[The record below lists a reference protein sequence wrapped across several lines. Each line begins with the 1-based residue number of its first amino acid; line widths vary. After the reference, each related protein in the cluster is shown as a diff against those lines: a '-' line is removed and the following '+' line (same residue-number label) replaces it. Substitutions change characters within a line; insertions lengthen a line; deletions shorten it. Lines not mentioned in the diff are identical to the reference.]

1 MTHQPR
7 LPVELILQI
16 VEASLSITN
25 PHAIV
30 DVSLPEVQLLVAW
43 SQVCRATYGTA
54 VRLLRQH
61 CVYLDSHERIQKFW
75 NCLSFAKT
83 SAPSTNLPPITPL
96 EDTSSLYL
104 GVCTPN
110 PQESASL
117 GSLIRQVL
125 FELGGSVRRL
135 ILELPAPRFAQE
147 NELDPHLGQGL
158 FDGLAALSN
167 VEEFVTVGGLR
178 TVDFWTNDLGIWE
191 RWPKLRS
198 LAGFQVDLAE
208 EDLWHRV
215 ARAKHLEHMVIA
227 RPRLYRIQRWNFKE
241 AIGQHWR
248 FETGGDPKLARPI
261 SIVLADHEFTPSLID
276 ETDAITHDP
285 QGLVSAV
292 KFSVPMS
299 GKQFVRTDHACRE
312 WMMAAMKEG
321 NLWDYGKADTFASR
335 KTWWQP

>member
-1 MTHQPR
+1 MTHQPA
-7 LPVELILQI
+7 LPIELILQI
-16 VEASLSITN
+16 VEASLSVSN

-30 DVSLPEVQLLVAW
+30 DVSLPEARLLVAW

-54 VRLLRQH
+54 TRLLRQH
-61 CVYLDSHERIQKFW
+61 CIYLNSHQRIQRFW
-75 NCLSFAKT
+75 NCLSLAK
-83 SAPSTNLPPITPL
+83 APGCSTNLPPTTPL
-96 EDTSSLYL
+96 EDISSLYL
-104 GVCTPN
+104 GVCTPA

-117 GSLIRQVL
+117 GSLIRKLL

-158 FDGLAALSN
+158 FDGLGALSN
-167 VEEFVTVGGLR
+167 IEEFVTVGALR
-178 TVDFWTNDLGIWE
+178 TVDFWTDELGIFE

-215 ARAKHLEHMVIA
+215 ARATHLEHMVIA
-227 RPRLYRIQRWNFKE
+227 RPRLYRRQRWNFKE

-248 FETGGDPKLARPI
+248 LETGGNPKLARPM

-276 ETDAITHDP
+276 DTDAGTHDL

-292 KFSVPMS
+292 KYSVPMS

-321 NLWDYGKADTFASR
+321 TLWEYGTGGKC
-335 KTWWQP
+335 